1 MSDFIMP
8 CLLLTEFEIHDEKS
22 EHLFI
27 YSFSHLNSSVVLL
40 YSCRV
45 LSPVLPTLNRSE
57 HPTSVLLSCR
67 RTASLQQVQN
77 KAFGIFR
84 NPTPMLH
91 CHLLERAG
99 IVCISMFYKGFI
111 VLLLNKILL
120 RPYIVICFLFTLV

>member
-8 CLLLTEFEIHDEKS
+8 CLLSTEFEIHDEKS
-22 EHLFI
+22 EYLFI
-27 YSFSHLNSSVVLL
+27 YSFSHLNSFVVLL
-40 YSCRV
+40 YPCRI
-45 LSPVLPTLNRSE
+45 LSSVLPTLNRSE

-67 RTASLQQVQN
+67 RTVSLLQVQN

-111 VLLLNKILL
+111 ILVLNKILL
-120 RPYIVICFLFTLV
+120 QPSIVMCFFFALV